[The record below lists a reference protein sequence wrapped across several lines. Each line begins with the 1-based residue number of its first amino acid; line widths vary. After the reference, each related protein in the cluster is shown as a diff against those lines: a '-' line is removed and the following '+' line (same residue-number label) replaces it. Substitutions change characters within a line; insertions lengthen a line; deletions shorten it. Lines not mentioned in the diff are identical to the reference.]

1 MLVNL
6 IKIGNS
12 KGIRLPKAII
22 DQLNLEDQLDLEV
35 ENEAIVIRP
44 AKQPRSGWAGAAAQ
58 CHNAGEDSLDDWDTV
73 ACEFPE
79 DIE

>member
-22 DQLNLEDQLDLEV
+22 DQLNLEDHLDLEI

-44 AKQPRSGWAGAAAQ
+44 AKQPRSGWARAAAQ
-58 CHNAGEDSLDDWDTV
+58 CHSAGEDSLDDWDTV
-73 ACEFPE
+73 TSEFPE